1 MMKDT
6 SLEMDKE
13 LEVENPVFVEGL
25 AGIGHIGK
33 TTVSYLVDHLGA
45 EKVGEL
51 TSHHYPPYTIVKED
65 KTVDLLK
72 NNIYQ
77 LSREDGKDLVFIEG
91 NAQSST
97 PQGHYEIAE
106 KIFELIE
113 QVEASKI
120 VTVGGYGTGDVVE
133 EPDVFGAT
141 TSEQV
146 KEDYSDTEIEFDH
159 DVEQIVGASGLILGM
174 GRERGYDG
182 ICLLGETPGFL
193 LSDPKATEA
202 VLNCMEQV
210 LEIEIDLSELD
221 EKIDEAQQVLK
232 KLQNLQQKQ
241 TEQDQGNSDL
251 GYIG

>member
-1 MMKDT
+1 MTDT
-6 SLEMDKE
+6 RLDIEKE
-13 LEVENPVFVEGL
+13 FEVENPVFIEGL

-45 EKVGEL
+45 EKIGEL
-51 TSHHYPPYTIVKED
+51 TSHHYPPYTIVRED

-77 LSREDGKDLVFIEG
+77 LPREDGEDLVFIEG

-106 KIFELIE
+106 KIVELVERI
-113 QVEASKI
+113 EASRI

-133 EPDVFGAT
+133 DPQVFGAT
-141 TSEQV
+141 TSEEARRGAEEAGV
-146 KEDYSDTEIEFDH
+146 DFDH
-159 DVEQIVGASGLILGM
+159 DVGQIVGASGLILGLA
-174 GRERGYDG
+174 REKGYEG

-202 VLNCMEQV
+202 VLKSMEGIV
-210 LEIEIDLSELD
+210 GVDLDLSELD
-221 EKIDEAQQVLK
+221 DKIDEAQEVLK
-232 KLQNLQQKQ
+232 KLQNLQQQ
-241 TEQDQGNSDL
+241 QVDQDSGNSDL